1 MSSWPEHYPEQCPP
15 KKAFHHQG
23 VLFRFINRNNP
34 VPRDFRSYYELDPEK
49 DWGEQACQ
57 ARGLSVVKCALGVK
71 EMRDAI
77 PALRR
82 KKVSKAVI
90 SMECGMLANTPSS
103 SSERH
108 CTWWIPASLENPEEM
123 FETANESELENV

>member
-1 MSSWPEHYPEQCPP
+1 MSSWPEHYPDQCPP
-15 KKAFHHQG
+15 KQAYYHNG
-23 VLFRFINRNNP
+23 ELYRFINRSNP
-34 VPRDFRSYYELDPEK
+34 VSKDFRSYYDKDPKK

-82 KKVSKAVI
+82 KKVSKATI
-90 SMECGMLANTPSS
+90 TSSCGMLANTPSS
-103 SSERH
+103 TSQRH
-108 CTWWIPASLENPEEM
+108 CTWWVPVSIVDPERL
-123 FETANESELENV
+123 FVAANESELENV